1 MITRLAS
8 MKDIRALFRDKPD
21 VTRGQIDALF
31 EKHGFSSSRSI
42 RRLETNFT
50 NQIFQV
56 ETRAHGRV
64 ILKTQFRR
72 SLGFSLKTEFVA
84 TRALRGVADVPVSES
99 LVYDGDG
106 EPFAFECL
114 LIPCELGKS
123 GLSYYLA
130 ASRAQRLQLG
140 SLLGRT
146 VAHVHRQQCPQELQS
161 QKTRDLASW
170 EVTIREAMFGDEVL
184 ASSLTA
190 TLPELWGRLL
200 VATDPVP
207 KVRVH
212 GDNVFLWGEAGLH
225 NVLVENGNALRISN
239 VHDFQLAGW
248 GTAAHDLRQAEGE
261 YVARPGSEHF
271 EPGYV
276 DAFRSSYNAVIE
288 KPLMELSPVEEKVL
302 SIIANLRGIR
312 FFWDCGRLL
321 HPKTPEFLGAAV
333 SNIESLHGVGLAG

>member
-114 LIPCELGKS
+114 LIPCEPGKS

-140 SLLGRT
+140 SHYWDGLLHMCIGNNVRKSFN
-146 VAHVHRQQCPQELQS
+146 HRR
-161 QKTRDLASW
+161 TRDLASW

-184 ASSLTA
+184 ASSLVA

-207 KVRVH
+207 EVRVH

-239 VHDFQLAGW
+239 VHDFQSAGW

-261 YVARPGSEHF
+261 YVVKPGSEHF

-302 SIIANLRGIR
+302 SIVANLRGIR

-333 SNIESLHGVGLAG
+333 SDIESLHGVG

>member
-1 MITRLAS
+1 MVTRLAS

-21 VTRGQIDALF
+21 VTRAQIDALF
-31 EKHGFSSSRSI
+31 EKHGLSSSRSI

-50 NQIFQV
+50 NQIFLV

-84 TRALRGVADVPVSES
+84 TRALRGATSVPVSES

-123 GLSYYLA
+123 GLSYYLD

-170 EVTIREAMFGDEVL
+170 EVTILDAMFGDQEQ
-184 ASSLTA
+184 AFSMAA

-200 VATDPVP
+200 AATDPMP

-225 NVLVENGNALRISN
+225 NVLVENGNSLRISN
-239 VHDFQLAGW
+239 VHDFQSAGW
-248 GTAAHDLRQAEGE
+248 GTAVHDLRQAEGE
-261 YVARPGSEHF
+261 YVARPSSEYF

-276 DAFRSSYNAVIE
+276 DAFRASYNAVIE

-302 SIIANLRGIR
+302 SIVANLRWIR

-321 HPKTPEFLGAAV
+321 HPKTPDFLSTAV
-333 SNIESLHGVGLAG
+333 SDLESLHGVGLAE

>member
-1 MITRLAS
+1 MVTRLAS

-21 VTRGQIDALF
+21 VTRAQIDALF

-50 NQIFQV
+50 NQIFLV
-56 ETRAHGRV
+56 ETRVHGRV
-64 ILKTQFRR
+64 ILKIQFRQ

-84 TRALRGVADVPVSES
+84 TKALRGVAGVPVSES

-106 EPFAFECL
+106 ESECL

-123 GLSYYLA
+123 GLSYYLD

-140 SLLGRT
+140 ALLGQI
-146 VAHVHRQQCPQELQS
+146 VAHIHSQQCPDELQS
-161 QKTRDLASW
+161 QTERDLASW
-170 EVTIREAMFGDEVL
+170 EETIQEAMFGDEVL
-184 ASSLTA
+184 VSSMAA

-207 KVRVH
+207 EVRVH

-225 NVLVENGNALRISN
+225 NVLVENGNSLRISN
-239 VHDFQLAGW
+239 VHDFQSAGW

-261 YVARPGSEHF
+261 YVVKPGSEHF

-276 DAFRSSYNAVIE
+276 DAFRCSYETVIE
-288 KPLMELSPVEEKVL
+288 KPLMELSPVEEKIL
-302 SIIANLRGIR
+302 SIVASLRGIR

-321 HPKTPEFLGAAV
+321 HPRTPDFLSAAV
-333 SNIESLHGVGLAG
+333 SDVEHLHGVAG

>member
-1 MITRLAS
+1 MVTRLAS

-21 VTRGQIDALF
+21 VTRAQIDALF

-50 NQIFQV
+50 NQIFLV
-56 ETRAHGRV
+56 ETRVHGRV
-64 ILKTQFRR
+64 ILKIQFRR

-84 TRALRGVADVPVSES
+84 TRALRAAAGVPVSES

-106 EPFAFECL
+106 EPLVFECL
-114 LIPCELGKS
+114 LIPGEPGES
-123 GLSYYLA
+123 GLGYYLD

-140 SLLGRT
+140 ALLGQT
-146 VAHVHRQQCPQELQS
+146 VAHIHSQQCPDELQS
-161 QKTRDLASW
+161 QNTRDLASW
-170 EVTIREAMFGDEVL
+170 EETVRQAMFGDEVL
-184 ASSLTA
+184 ASSMAA

-200 VATDPVP
+200 VALDPVP
-207 KVRVH
+207 EVRVQ

-225 NVLVENGNALRISN
+225 NVLVENSNSLHISN
-239 VHDFQLAGW
+239 VHDFQSAGW

-276 DAFRSSYNAVIE
+276 DAFRSSYNVVIE
-288 KPLMELSPVEEKVL
+288 KPVTELSSVEEKVL
-302 SIIANLRGIR
+302 SIVANLRGIR

-321 HPKTPEFLGAAV
+321 HPKTPEFLGAVV
-333 SNIESLHGVGLAG
+333 SDIESLHGVD

>member
-1 MITRLAS
+1 MVTRLAN

-21 VTRGQIDALF
+21 VTRTRIDALF

-50 NQIFQV
+50 NQIFLV
-56 ETRAHGRV
+56 DTRAHGRV

-72 SLGFSLKTEFVA
+72 SLGFSLKTEFIA
-84 TRALRGVADVPVSES
+84 TRALRVVAGVPVSES

-106 EPFAFECL
+106 EPECL
-114 LIPCELGKS
+114 LIPGEPGES
-123 GLSYYLA
+123 GLSYYLG

-140 SLLGRT
+140 ALLGQT
-146 VAHVHRQQCPQELQS
+146 VAHIHSQQCPDELQS

-170 EVTIREAMFGDEVL
+170 EGTIREAMFGDEML
-184 ASSLTA
+184 ASSMAA

-200 VATDPVP
+200 VCTDPVP
-207 KVRVH
+207 EVRVH
-212 GDNVFLWGEAGLH
+212 DDNVFLWGEAGLH
-225 NVLVENGNALRISN
+225 NVLVENGNSLRISN
-239 VHDFQLAGW
+239 VHDFQSAGW

-302 SIIANLRGIR
+302 SIVANLRGIR

-333 SNIESLHGVGLAG
+333 SDIESLHGVD

>member
-1 MITRLAS
+1 MVTRLAS

-21 VTRGQIDALF
+21 VTRAQIDALF

-50 NQIFQV
+50 NQIFLV
-56 ETRAHGRV
+56 ETRVHARV
-64 ILKTQFRR
+64 ILKIQFRR

-84 TRALRGVADVPVSES
+84 TKALRDTAGVPVSES

-106 EPFAFECL
+106 ESECL
-114 LIPCELGKS
+114 LIPCELGRS
-123 GLSYYLA
+123 GLSYYLD

-140 SLLGRT
+140 ALLGQI
-146 VAHVHRQQCPQELQS
+146 VAHIHSQQCPDELQS
-161 QKTRDLASW
+161 QTERDLASW
-170 EVTIREAMFGDEVL
+170 EETIREAMFGDEVL
-184 ASSLTA
+184 VSSMAA

-200 VATDPVP
+200 VATDPMP
-207 KVRVH
+207 EVRVH

-225 NVLVENGNALRISN
+225 NVLVENGNSLRISN
-239 VHDFQLAGW
+239 VHDFQSAGW

-276 DAFRSSYNAVIE
+276 DAFRSSYNAIIE

-302 SIIANLRGIR
+302 SIVANLRGIR

-321 HPKTPEFLGAAV
+321 HPRTPEFLSAAV
-333 SNIESLHGVGLAG
+333 SDIESLHGVAG

>member
-1 MITRLAS
+1 MVTRLAS

-31 EKHGFSSSRSI
+31 EKHSFSSSRSI
-42 RRLETNFT
+42 KRLETNFT
-50 NQIFQV
+50 NQIFLV

-84 TRALRGVADVPVSES
+84 TKALRTAAGVPVSES

-106 EPFAFECL
+106 ESECL

-123 GLSYYLA
+123 GLSYYLD

-140 SLLGRT
+140 ALLGQT
-146 VAHVHRQQCPQELQS
+146 VARIHSQQCPDELQS
-161 QKTRDLASW
+161 QAERDLASW
-170 EVTIREAMFGDEVL
+170 EETIQEAMFGDEVL
-184 ASSLTA
+184 ATSMAA

-200 VATDPVP
+200 VATDPAP
-207 KVRVH
+207 EVRVQ
-212 GDNVFLWGEAGLH
+212 GSNVFLWGEAGLH
-225 NVLVENGNALRISN
+225 NVLVENGNSLRISN
-239 VHDFQLAGW
+239 VHDFQSAGW

-261 YVARPGSEHF
+261 YVVKPGSEHF

-288 KPLMELSPVEEKVL
+288 KPLAELSPVEEKVL
-302 SIIANLRGIR
+302 SIVANLRGIR

-321 HPKTPEFLGAAV
+321 HPRTPEFLSAAV
-333 SNIESLHGVGLAG
+333 SDLEHLHGVGLAE

>member
-42 RRLETNFT
+42 ERLETNFT
-50 NQIFQV
+50 NQIFLV
-56 ETRAHGRV
+56 ETRVHGRV
-64 ILKTQFRR
+64 ILKIQFRR

-84 TRALRGVADVPVSES
+84 TRALRGVAGVPVSES
-99 LVYDGDG
+99 LVYDGDR
-106 EPFAFECL
+106 EPLAFECL
-114 LIPCELGKS
+114 LIPGEPGES

-130 ASRAQRLQLG
+130 ASRAQRLQLS

-146 VAHVHRQQCPQELQS
+146 VAYVHRQQCPQELQS

-170 EVTIREAMFGDEVL
+170 KVTIREAMFGDEEL
-184 ASSLTA
+184 ASSMAA
-190 TLPELWGRLL
+190 TLPDLWGRLL
-200 VATDPVP
+200 VATDPAP
-207 KVRVH
+207 EVRVH

-239 VHDFQLAGW
+239 VHDFQSAGW
-248 GTAAHDLRQAEGE
+248 GTAAPDLRQAEGE
-261 YVARPGSEHF
+261 YVVKPGSEHF

-276 DAFRSSYNAVIE
+276 DAFRSSYEAVIE
-288 KPLMELSPVEEKVL
+288 KSLMELSPVEEKVL
-302 SIIANLRGIR
+302 SIVANLRMIR

-333 SNIESLHGVGLAG
+333 SDIESLHGVGLAE

>member
-1 MITRLAS
+1 MVTRLAS

-21 VTRGQIDALF
+21 VTRAQIDALF

-50 NQIFQV
+50 NQIFLV
-56 ETRAHGRV
+56 ETRVHGRV
-64 ILKTQFRR
+64 ILKIQFRR

-84 TRALRGVADVPVSES
+84 TKALRGTAGVPVSES

-106 EPFAFECL
+106 ESECL

-123 GLSYYLA
+123 GLSYYLD

-140 SLLGRT
+140 ALLGQI
-146 VAHVHRQQCPQELQS
+146 VAHIHSQQCPDELQS
-161 QKTRDLASW
+161 QTERDLASW

-184 ASSLTA
+184 VSSMAA

-207 KVRVH
+207 EVRVH

-225 NVLVENGNALRISN
+225 NVLVENGYSLRISN
-239 VHDFQLAGW
+239 VHDFQSAGW

-261 YVARPGSEHF
+261 YVVKPGSEHF

-276 DAFRSSYNAVIE
+276 DAFRSSYETVIE
-288 KPLMELSPVEEKVL
+288 KPLMELSLIEEKIL
-302 SIIANLRGIR
+302 SIVANLRGIR

-321 HPKTPEFLGAAV
+321 HPRTPEFLSAAV
-333 SNIESLHGVGLAG
+333 SDLESLHGVGIAE